1 MFLLGLFMWLNFL
14 SVNAMYIYWPVVLI
28 GITVIVLFLPARV
41 LYHRSRKWWAY
52 SNVSEHAAVFGNGH
66 ADKQQ
71 WRLLLAGLYPVE
83 FRDFFLGDM
92 YCSQTYAMGV
102 SVTSSSDTLKL
113 MMNLEYRAIFLS
125 LCQALDRSRTVQ
137 FFSLQTLGILQL
149 PPVYMESF
157 AVSTSIR

>member
-28 GITVIVLFLPARV
+28 GITVIILFLPARI

-52 SNVSEHAAVFGNGH
+52 SN
-66 ADKQQ
+66 

-102 SVTSSSDTLKL
+102 SVT
-113 MMNLEYRAIFLS
+113 
-125 LCQALDRSRTVQ
+125 
-137 FFSLQTLGILQL
+137 FFS
-149 PPVYMESF
+149 
-157 AVSTSIR
+157 